1 MSVVQHVIDLSGA
14 DHRQWR
20 SLTAAT
26 YKTRR
31 QWPAISSDRRR
42 ASGIGPSPIAYGA
55 LGLVFC
61 GLVLQLPAIWTT
73 TQAVLSVVMLV
84 VFVSLLTEYG
94 ATLLHDE
101 FGALRC
107 YPVSDRTFFV
117 CRLTNLLRWTWTE
130 VLLVATPTLI
140 LLLIREGPLLAVGLA
155 AALALSSMFVAFAS
169 ATLFSVATGLK
180 ASAKPWAGAAI
191 LLLGA
196 VVLFAS
202 FAAPLFIDVVLSPAV
217 WFSAFVDLTTGAFA
231 TRTALAATVAVG
243 STLCLLWAMERS
255 WRYTWSV
262 EPRVRQASN
271 VHVDGHRHTVRG
283 TFFDALPTE
292 LRVCIRLT
300 LSHLRHDANLQ
311 LRIFVPFALGLA
323 ALGLG
328 LMHYLEVA
336 PVVRRL
342 DAFMSL
348 GLMHMA
354 AIAVP
359 LAWLNALGRS
369 DSFRASWVLAV
380 APVEIGRIVFWSG
393 VSASA
398 LGVLFLILVGALL
411 FLVLGGGW
419 QAAAHA
425 TSLALL
431 AYGAI
436 NVALAMK
443 PQVPL
448 STPATSRDVDSP
460 SRFVGQVAAWSAAF
474 LLVPAGLS
482 AASSE
487 WWATGLL
494 WLALTWAIVRLKRKV
509 VAAGHSAARQR

>member
-1 MSVVQHVIDLSGA
+1 MSVVRHVIELSGA

-31 QWPAISSDRRR
+31 RWPAIDSDKRRPN
-42 ASGIGPSPIAYGA
+42 GVGPSPIAYGI
-55 LGLVFC
+55 LGLAFC
-61 GLVLQLPAIWTT
+61 GMVLRLPATWTT
-73 TQAVLSVVMLV
+73 TQVVLSVVMLV
-84 VFVSLLTEYG
+84 VFVSLLTET

-117 CRLTNLLRWTWTE
+117 CRLTNLLRWTGTA

-140 LLLIREGPLLAVGLA
+140 LVLIREGSLLAIGLF

-169 ATLFSVATGLK
+169 AALFSVATGLK
-180 ASAKPWAGAAI
+180 ASARPWTGAVA

-202 FAAPLFIDVVLSPAV
+202 FAAPLFIDVALWPAV
-217 WFSAFVDLTTGAFA
+217 WFSAFAALTTGTYA
-231 TRTALAATVAVG
+231 TRTVLAATVAVG

-255 WRYTWSV
+255 WKHAWSM

-271 VHVDGHRHTVRG
+271 VRVDGQRHTVRN
-283 TFFDALPTE
+283 TFLNALPME

-311 LRIFVPFALGLA
+311 LRMFVPLALGLA

-328 LMHYLEVA
+328 LMHYLEIA

-348 GLMHMA
+348 GLIHMV

-380 APVEIGRIVFWSG
+380 APVEIGRIVFWSS
-393 VSASA
+393 VSAGA
-398 LGVLFLILVGALL
+398 LGLPFLILVGALL

-419 QAAAHA
+419 QAVAHA
-425 TSLALL
+425 ASLALL

-436 NVALAMK
+436 NVALALK
-443 PQVPL
+443 PQMPL

-460 SRFVGQVAAWSAAF
+460 SRLVGQVAAWSAAF
-474 LLVPAGLS
+474 LLVPTGLS

-487 WWATGLL
+487 WWATALL

-509 VAAGHSAARQR
+509 VAAGHSAARQP

>member
-1 MSVVQHVIDLSGA
+1 MSVVQHVIELSGA

-26 YKTRR
+26 YKARR
-31 QWPAISSDRRR
+31 GWPAIDCERRR
-42 ASGIGPSPIAYGA
+42 ASDIGPSPIAYGV

-61 GLVLQLPAIWTT
+61 GLVLRLPATWTT
-73 TQAVLSVVMLV
+73 THVVLAIVMLV

-117 CRLTNLLRWTWTE
+117 CRLTNLLRWTGTT

-140 LLLIREGPLLAVGLA
+140 LVLIREGPLLAVGLVA
-155 AALALSSMFVAFAS
+155 TLALSSMFVAFAS
-169 ATLFSVATGLK
+169 ATLFSVAAGLK
-180 ASAKPWAGAAI
+180 ASARPWAGAAT

-202 FAAPLFIDVVLSPAV
+202 FAAPLFIDVALSPAV
-217 WFSAFVDLTTGAFA
+217 WFSAFVELTTDAFA
-231 TRTALAATVAVG
+231 ARTMLAATVAVG
-243 STLCLLWAMERS
+243 STLCSLWAMERS
-255 WRYTWSV
+255 WKHAWSA
-262 EPRVRQASN
+262 ERRVRRASN
-271 VHVDGHRHTVRG
+271 VRVDGQEHTAG
-283 TFFDALPTE
+283 ITFLNALPTE
-292 LRVCIRLT
+292 LRVCARLT
-300 LSHLRHDANLQ
+300 LSHLRHDQNLQ
-311 LRIFVPFALGLA
+311 LRMFVSLALGLA

-328 LMHYLEVA
+328 LLHYLEVA
-336 PVVRRL
+336 PVVARL

-348 GLMHMA
+348 GLIHMA

-359 LAWLNALGRS
+359 LAWLNTLGRS
-369 DSFRASWVLAV
+369 DSFRASWVFAV
-380 APVEIGRIVFWSG
+380 APAEIGRIVFWSG
-393 VSASA
+393 VSAGA
-398 LGVLFLILVGALL
+398 LGLPFLILVGALL
-411 FLVLGGGW
+411 FVVLGGGW
-419 QAAAHA
+419 QAVAHA
-425 TSLALL
+425 ASLALL
-431 AYGAI
+431 AYGAV

-460 SRFVGQVAAWSAAF
+460 SRLVGQVAAWSAMF
-474 LLVPAGLS
+474 VLVPAGLS

-487 WWATGLL
+487 WWATVLL

-509 VAAGHSAARQR
+509 VAAGHGAVRQR

>member
-1 MSVVQHVIDLSGA
+1 MSVVQHVIELSGA

-26 YKTRR
+26 YKARR
-31 QWPAISSDRRR
+31 RWPAIDSDRRS
-42 ASGIGPSPIAYGA
+42 ASGVGPSPIAYGI

-61 GLVLQLPAIWTT
+61 GLVLRLPATWTT
-73 TQAVLSVVMLV
+73 TQVVLAIVMLV

-101 FGALRC
+101 FGTLRC

-117 CRLTNLLRWTWTE
+117 CRLTNLLRWTGTT
-130 VLLVATPTLI
+130 VLFVATPTLI
-140 LLLIREGPLLAVGLA
+140 LVLIREGPLFATGLAVT
-155 AALALSSMFVAFAS
+155 LALSSMFVAFAS
-169 ATLFSVATGLK
+169 ATLFSVAAGLK
-180 ASAKPWAGAAI
+180 TSAQPWAGAAT

-202 FAAPLFIDVVLSPAV
+202 FAAPLFIDATLSPVV

-231 TRTALAATVAVG
+231 VRTVLAATVAEG

-255 WRYTWSV
+255 WKYVWSA

-271 VHVDGHRHTVRG
+271 VRVDGHRHTSRN
-283 TFFDALPTE
+283 TFFNALPTE
-292 LRVCIRLT
+292 LRVCARLT
-300 LSHLRHDANLQ
+300 LSHLRHDQNLQ
-311 LRIFVPFALGLA
+311 LRLFVPLALGLA

-336 PVVRRL
+336 PVVARL

-348 GLMHMA
+348 GLIHMA

-359 LAWLNALGRS
+359 LAWLSAFGRS
-369 DSFRASWVLAV
+369 DSFRASWVFAV
-380 APVEIGRIVFWSG
+380 APVEVGKIVFWSG
-393 VSASA
+393 VSA
-398 LGVLFLILVGALL
+398 GVLGLPFLLLVGALL
-411 FLVLGGGW
+411 FVVLGGGW
-419 QAAAHA
+419 QAVAHA
-425 TSLALL
+425 VSLALL
-431 AYGAI
+431 VYGAI

-448 STPATSRDVDSP
+448 SKPATSRDVDSP
-460 SRFVGQVAAWSAAF
+460 SRLVGQVAAWSAMF
-474 LLVPAGLS
+474 VLVPAGLS

-487 WWATGLL
+487 WWATALL
-494 WLALTWAIVRLKRKV
+494 WLALTWAIVRLGRKV
-509 VAAGHSAARQR
+509 VATGHSAARQH